1 MNETKRRLINNAA
14 KLFDLGV
21 LLAAFCLTIVCLYS
35 DANNWSLRQFLELR
49 IKLGNFI
56 VFILFAAIWHLSFAL
71 CGLYDSKR
79 LSSWYSV
86 SVEVVKATTLFVA
99 AAIGVAIACQSRTV
113 TPYFLAVF
121 WGISVTFLLSGRL
134 VIRYLLGQ
142 LRSRGRNSRYLLILG
157 TNPRAV
163 AFARRIQANP
173 QFGYRIVGFAD
184 EAWSGTGDF
193 QNAGYRLC
201 SDLGG
206 VAEFLRHNVVDE
218 VAIYLPLRSFY
229 EHAAQI
235 AALCE
240 SHGIL
245 MRFDSQI
252 FNLKIARSGA
262 DELYGTSQIMASTG
276 ALPGVQVIMKR
287 TLDYTVSF
295 SLITLL
301 SPLFLMVALLIKWTS
316 PGPIFFSQ
324 KRVGL
329 NKRQFLM
336 YKFRTMVPNAEELQD
351 TLLDQNEMTGPVFKI
366 RNDPRNTPIGRILR
380 KTSLDELPQLLN
392 VIKGDMSLVG
402 PRAMSLRDYAH
413 FNEDWQRRRFS
424 VYPGITCLWQVNGRN
439 SVPFT
444 QWMELDMQY
453 IDKWSLWLDLKI
465 LARTI
470 PAVLKGS
477 GAA

>member
-1 MNETKRRLINNAA
+1 MNETKRRFVKNAA

-21 LLAAFCLTIVCLYS
+21 LVEAFCLTIICLYS
-35 DANNWSLRQFLELR
+35 DADGWSLRQFLQLR
-49 IKLGNFI
+49 IKLSNFI
-56 VFILFAAIWHLSFAL
+56 VFILFAAIWHLSFSL

-79 LSSWYSV
+79 LSSWPSV
-86 SVEVVKATTLFVA
+86 AVELVKATTLFVV
-99 AAIGVAIACQSRTV
+99 AAIAVAIACQSRTV

-121 WGISVTFLLSGRL
+121 WGISVALLLSGRL
-134 VIRYLLGQ
+134 VVWYLLGR
-142 LRSRGRNSRYLLILG
+142 LRSHGRNSRYLLILG
-157 TNPRAV
+157 TNSRAV
-163 AFARRIQANP
+163 AFARRIEANP

-184 EAWSGTGDF
+184 ETWAGTDDF
-193 QNAGYRLC
+193 RNTGYRLC
-201 SDLGG
+201 SDFNG

-229 EHAAQI
+229 EHAAQV

-240 SHGIL
+240 LHGIL

-252 FNLKIARSGA
+252 FDLKIARPGTE
-262 DELYGTSQIMASTG
+262 ELDGTSQIMVATG
-276 ALPGVQVIMKR
+276 ARPGFQLVMKR
-287 TLDYTVSF
+287 TLDFTVS
-295 SLITLL
+295 LVLLTLL
-301 SPLFLMVALLIKWTS
+301 SPLFLIVALLIKWTS
-316 PGPIFFSQ
+316 PGSIFFSQ

-336 YKFRTMVPNAEELQD
+336 YKFRTMVPNAEELQS
-351 TLLDQNEMTGPVFKI
+351 TLLDQNEMAGPVFKI
-366 RNDPRNTPIGRILR
+366 RHDPRSTPIGRILR
-380 KTSLDELPQLLN
+380 KASLDELPQFLN
-392 VIKGDMSLVG
+392 VLKGDMSLVG
-402 PRAMSLRDYAH
+402 PRAMSLRDYEH

-439 SVPFT
+439 SVPFK